1 MDCADC
7 KSVSWAPE
15 ESLTEIKEYYFYDP
29 ETGEALEGQAARNQA
44 KVEALGTN
52 WRETNQIMRMCKT
65 ASPFSP
71 RARALFD
78 HAEKQALAL
87 EEPCLFLIGFQWRHC
102 GGRGER
108 PEELELHTHDEC
120 PGDDDTS
127 DSSSDESVE
136 HESYER
142 DANTDIEEKASESEF
157 EWGLMEAPAGC
168 PVVECRATRT
178 VLNKIAPQTL
188 ASLSAQLAATM
199 TKVMQLAAITEEQ
212 EEEDDDCAGSED
224 WDTCD
229 VALPSVNV
237 KVEVTEEELA
247 AWQVIGRHEATRA
260 RVAAI

>member
-29 ETGEALEGQAARNQA
+29 ATGEALEGQAARNQA
-44 KVEALGTN
+44 KVEALGTS
-52 WRETNQIMRMCKT
+52 WRETNQIMRICKT

-71 RARALFD
+71 RARALFE

-120 PGDDDTS
+120 PADDDTS
-127 DSSSDESVE
+127 DSSSDESAE
-136 HESYER
+136 HESYEH
-142 DANTDIEEKASESEF
+142 DANTDIEEKARESEF
-157 EWGLMEAPAGC
+157 DWELMAKPSAGR

-178 VLNKIAPQTL
+178 ALNDIVPQTL
-188 ASLSAQLAATM
+188 DSLSAQLAATM

-212 EEEDDDCAGSED
+212 EEDEE

-229 VALPSVNV
+229 VELPSVNV
-237 KVEVTEEELA
+237 KVEVTEEDMA